1 MVDVWDV
8 FLIAVIF
15 VVGFVTGLG
24 AETIA
29 RNNDME
35 KQAIYYECAAY
46 DKAGRIDRGM
56 RVYKAGRI
64 DRGMRVYKVTIKP
77 ECIID
82 GTFTRSEVN
91 AYDEVFVVCEG
102 LEELMSLIG
111 ENKWVSIDI
120 LSEDA
125 MMVD

>member
-1 MVDVWDV
+1 MFDVWDV

-46 DKAGRIDRGM
+46 D
-56 RVYKAGRI
+56 KAGRI